1 MEGILKQVSIQA
13 EKQKSLIIF
22 TQIYSEAKEQ
32 RKQDLENMQPE
43 KEQRKMMEGWIQ
55 EAVC

>member
-43 KEQRKMMEGWIQ
+43 KEQRKMMEGRIQ

>member
-1 MEGILKQVSIQA
+1 MEGILKQVRIQA
-13 EKQKSLIIF
+13 EKQKSLVIF

-32 RKQDLENMQPE
+32 RKQDLENTQPE
-43 KEQRKMMEGWIQ
+43 KEQRKTMEGRIQ